1 MSKSI
6 ISSPRIAPR
15 PGAPY
20 SAGTKAG
27 NLVFTG
33 TMGPFDKQAELVGR
47 GDIRAQTRQ
56 VLENVKSVIE
66 SGGGTLDDVM
76 KTTVYI
82 TDIAHFAP
90 MNEIYRTFFT
100 SEPPARAPVI
110 VNHVIEGVLVEIDAI
125 AVIG

>member
-1 MSKSI
+1 MPKSI
-6 ISSPRIAPR
+6 ISSSRIAPR
-15 PGAPY
+15 PGAAY

-33 TMGPFDKQAELVGR
+33 TMGPFNKQAELVGC

-56 VLENVKSVIE
+56 VLENVKAVIE
-66 SGGGTLDDVM
+66 SGGGNLSDVM

-90 MNEIYRTFFT
+90 MNEVYRTFFA
-100 SEPPARAPVI
+100 SEPPARSPVI
-110 VNHVIEGVLVEIDAI
+110 VNHVIDGVLVEIDAI